1 MRTRARGPPERPRLS
16 GRLDEHEQG
25 ENMENAIRA
34 ATKTVV
40 KEIPEEKRG
49 PQLCWAT
56 LPGGSEL
63 CEGTAIL
70 KVYGLP
76 FCEVHGAEVRAGAL
90 AELYFDAEQFLTR
103 LDNQGVPEPN
113 PAALHAL
120 RAAISELSAGE
131 AAAND
136 EEDAAL
142 LRAYPFRRDL
152 VDEDFRD
159 FDYEAPA
166 QGGVPEGWC
175 RHHRLLIH
183 RLMRLAHEGDAT
195 YIVETLEKDRE
206 HVSQQLAYVMADY
219 EERVGS
225 PAL

>member
-1 MRTRARGPPERPRLS
+1 
-16 GRLDEHEQG
+16 
-25 ENMENAIRA
+25 MENAIGPA
-34 ATKTVV
+34 AETIIR
-40 KEIPEEKRG
+40 EIPDKDRG
-49 PQLCWAT
+49 EQGCWAK
-56 LPGGSEL
+56 LPGSTEH
-63 CEGTAIL
+63 CEHTAVVR
-70 KVYGLP
+70 VYGLP
-76 FCEVHGAEVRAGAL
+76 FCEVHGAEARAGAL

-103 LDNQGVPEPN
+103 LDNRGVPEPN

-166 QGGVPEGWC
+166 QGGVPEDWC

-183 RLMRLAHEGDAT
+183 RLMRLAHEGGAT

-225 PAL
+225 PA